1 VPLFFIAAIGLV
13 LFLLFLR
20 GLSQANSH
28 ILTEILQWSSLTIL
42 GISLVLFMV
51 SGRILHATALALLLL
66 LLWIK
71 HKYYLTKKPKLLASP
86 LSRKEALKILELD
99 ELANQIQILE
109 AYEAKL
115 QQAKKSKKLSNAYK
129 ARLRHA
135 KEKLLNIE

>member
-1 VPLFFIAAIGLV
+1 MPLFFIAAIGLI

-28 ILTEILQWSSLTIL
+28 VLTEILQWSSITLL
-42 GISLVLFMV
+42 SISLVLFV
-51 SGRILHATALALLLL
+51 ISGRIPHATALALVLL

-71 HKYYLTKKPKLLASP
+71 HKYHISKKPKLLASP
-86 LSRKEALKILELD
+86 LNREEALKILELD
-99 ELANQIQILE
+99 ELADQSQILE

-115 QQAKKSKKLSNAYK
+115 QQAKKLKKLSNAYR

-135 KEKLLNIE
+135 KEKLLKIE